1 MPADLW
7 LSIGLGTGIGA
18 LYGALALVGNR
29 YTLRFRGNRFMAFAL
44 GGMLARMVLLFVIV
58 LAVTLWV
65 PLHAV
70 GFAVARVTVV
80 VASLIIEVVTVLRW
94 LRSADDA

>member
-18 LYGALALVGNR
+18 LYGVLALIGNR
-29 YTLRFRGNRFMAFAL
+29 YTLRFRGRRFMAFAL
-44 GGMLARMVLLFVIV
+44 GGMLARMVLLFAIV
-58 LAVTLWV
+58 LTVALWV

-70 GFAVARVTVV
+70 GFTVALVAGV
-80 VASLIIEVVTVLRW
+80 VASLIVEVITVLRW
-94 LRSADDA
+94 LRPADDA